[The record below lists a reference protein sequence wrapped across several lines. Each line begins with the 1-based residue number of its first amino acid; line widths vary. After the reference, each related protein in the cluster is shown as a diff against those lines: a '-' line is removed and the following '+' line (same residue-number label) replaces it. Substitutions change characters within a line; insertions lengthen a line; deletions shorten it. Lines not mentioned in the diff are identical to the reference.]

1 MTTNGQ
7 GSFHGCRHADGV
19 RIRIR
24 VVGTVDRPDRESPV
38 PNRLAGANSPYLL
51 QHADNPVDW
60 WEWGPAAFAAARAR
74 DVPVFLSVGYSAC
87 HWCHVMAHESFED
100 EATAAQ
106 LDDHFVSIKVDREER
121 PDIDA
126 IYMTATQALT
136 GQGGWPMSV
145 WLDHDQR
152 PFYAGTYFPATSHHG
167 RPSFRQ
173 VLTALSDAWRDRR
186 VELVESAASITASLA
201 AALESGA
208 RPGPSDT
215 PDDDGPVVDAALVQ
229 RAATLVVERAWDRE
243 RGGFGR
249 APKFPQAMTIQFLLD
264 HHRVTGDPD
273 ALAAAVSSLDTMARG
288 GIHDHVVGGFARYST
303 DAHWLLPHFEKMLY
317 DNGLLLE
324 AYATAARLTGRE
336 DLTRVADRIATWLV
350 DEMQAPDGG
359 FFTALDADTD
369 GEEGLTTVWQDDE
382 FREVV
387 ATVRP
392 AVDGDL
398 AAAWFEVRA
407 EGNFTPERGAPRGD
421 NILHT
426 PVPMAEFVAAH
437 DLDMGDWQVAVD
449 ATLAALAARRATRP
463 QPGLDDKVLADANA
477 LAIRGLAVAA
487 VVLAR
492 PELADAALRAL
503 AFVRT
508 RMVDDDGHLLHAHR
522 AGRSSVPALLD
533 DVAGI
538 ALAALELAPVVG
550 RVELVDWARQVLDAA
565 LEDFADGSG
574 GFHRTSRR
582 AESLVVRPRESH
594 DGATPAGTSLLAR
607 ALVRLARLTGDDRHR
622 ATADAILAAVADDLE
637 RAPTGHGELLRA
649 AVASIAPGR
658 EVAVVGRAGVDRD
671 ALALLALATAGPG
684 TAVVVAAPDD
694 GTTLEV
700 LADRGEVDGRPAAY
714 VCRDFVCDRPVT
726 TPDDLQALLAG

>member
-1 MTTNGQ
+1 MT
-7 GSFHGCRHADGV
+7 
-19 RIRIR
+19 
-24 VVGTVDRPDRESPV
+24 
-38 PNRLAGANSPYLL
+38 NRLAGANSPYLL
-51 QHADNPVDW
+51 QHAANPVDW
-60 WEWGPAAFAAARAR
+60 WEWGTDAFAAARER

-100 EATAAQ
+100 EATAAF
-106 LDDHFVSIKVDREER
+106 LDEHFVSIKVDREER

-126 IYMTATQALT
+126 IYMAATQALT

-152 PFYAGTYFPATSHHG
+152 PFYAGTYFPATPHHG

-173 VLTALSDAWRDRR
+173 LLVALSDAWRDRR
-186 VELVESAASITASLA
+186 DELVESAASITASLA
-201 AALESGA
+201 AALESGGA
-208 RPGPSDT
+208 GTGAAPAN
-215 PDDDGPVVDAALVQ
+215 DDGAVVDAELVD
-229 RAATLVVERAWDRE
+229 RAARSIVDRAWDRE

-249 APKFPQAMTIQFLLD
+249 APKFPQAMTILFLLD

-273 ALAAAVSSLDTMARG
+273 ALAAAVSSLDAMARG

-303 DAHWLLPHFEKMLY
+303 DATWLLPHFEKMLY

-324 AYATAARLTGRE
+324 AYAMAARLTGRL

-350 DEMQAPDGG
+350 EDMQHADGG

-369 GEEGLTTVWQDDE
+369 GEEGATTVWHDEE

-387 ATVRP
+387 ATVHP
-392 AVDGDL
+392 VVDGDL
-398 AAAWFEVRA
+398 AAAWFGVRP
-407 EGNFTPERGAPRGD
+407 EGNFTPERGDPTGD

-426 PVPMAEFVAAH
+426 PVPLVDFVAAH
-437 DLDMGDWQVAVD
+437 DLDTGEWQVASD
-449 ATLAALAARRATRP
+449 AVLSALAARRATRP
-463 QPGLDDKVLADANA
+463 QPGLDDKVLLDANA
-477 LAIRGLAVAA
+477 LAIRGLAIAA

-492 PELADAALRAL
+492 PDLADAAMRAL

-550 RVELVDWARQVLDAA
+550 RVELVDWAREVLDAA
-565 LEDFADGSG
+565 LDDFTDGAG

-582 AESLVVRPRESH
+582 AESLVVRPRESY

-607 ALVRLARLTGDDRHR
+607 ALLLLARLTGDDHYRT
-622 ATADAILAAVADDLE
+622 TAEGILSASARDLE

-649 AVASIAPGR
+649 AVASVASGR
-658 EVAVVGRAGVDRD
+658 EVAVVGRRGLDRD
-671 ALALLALATAGPG
+671 ALALLALSTAGPG

-694 GTTLEV
+694 DTRLEV
-700 LADRGEVDGRPAAY
+700 LADRGEVDGQPAAY

-726 TPDDLQALLAG
+726 EPAELQALLAD